1 MNGRSGFSLLE
12 MVVVLGVIA
21 LILGASITFFG
32 PVRDTAA
39 ETATEGKISE
49 VTAKLETYRLNA
61 GHYPSQ
67 EQGLGALVAR
77 PEASPRPRKWKRMFL
92 QLPVDSWG
100 REFGYFNPGRVVEGT
115 PEVVSAGVDGAFDT
129 EDDLSSQDL

>member
-1 MNGRSGFSLLE
+1 MTAKPGFSLLE

-39 ETATEGKISE
+39 ETATGGRISE

-61 GHYPSQ
+61 GHYPAQ
-67 EQGLGALVAR
+67 EQGLEALVER
-77 PEASPRPRKWKRMFL
+77 PETTPRPRKWKRMYV

-100 REFGYFNPGRVVEGT
+100 RPYRYFNPGRVAEGM
-115 PEVVSAGVDGAFDT
+115 PEVVSAGVDGLFDT
-129 EDDLSSQDL
+129 ADDLSSQDL